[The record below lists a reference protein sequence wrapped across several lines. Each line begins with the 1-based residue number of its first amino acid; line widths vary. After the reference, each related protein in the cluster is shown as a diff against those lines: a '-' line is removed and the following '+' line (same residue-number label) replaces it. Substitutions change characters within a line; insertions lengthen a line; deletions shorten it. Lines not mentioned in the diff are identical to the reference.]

1 MRCAIHQPNFFPR
14 LSTLAKLYAADCW
27 IVLDDVQFA
36 RRDYQHRCRL
46 APLGESARWQWLSLS
61 VRLPAGRVT
70 RINQARLVDR
80 VHCQRRIEGMT
91 RHLYTRSPYWPTVS
105 ESLQRVLDLMDR
117 TDSLTEVTTSST
129 RVLLDALGW
138 RGKVVKSS
146 DLIARTGRSERL
158 ADLTRAVGASEYIC
172 GTGGMRYIQHEPFT
186 EQGLMIIP
194 FGVPASSA
202 YLWQDAT
209 RLSALWGLM
218 SVGVEG
224 VLGELRQV
232 TSVS

>member
-1 MRCAIHQPNFFPR
+1 
-14 LSTLAKLYAADCW
+14 
-27 IVLDDVQFA
+27 
-36 RRDYQHRCRL
+36 
-46 APLGESARWQWLSLS
+46 
-61 VRLPAGRVT
+61 
-70 RINQARLVDR
+70 
-80 VHCQRRIEGMT
+80 MT
-91 RHLYTRSPYWPTVS
+91 RHLYTRCPYWPTVS